1 MHLAADLKPF
11 ASKATA
17 TALCTSRTRLAHCCP
32 LHTRCHLVVMRNCPL
47 QDNTSYARNNSSEYN
62 AHTRLELSSPCQW
75 QGMVENQQAALF
87 LLRLGHT
94 VAGLASTKQLFIAL
108 VLGANWIL
116 TTCQPLA
123 SQN

>member
-1 MHLAADLKPF
+1 
-11 ASKATA
+11 
-17 TALCTSRTRLAHCCP
+17 
-32 LHTRCHLVVMRNCPL
+32 MRNCPL